1 MTSMTPK
8 TYQAVL
14 YARRH
19 FVDIVQPDEPDPPA
33 AEQIKEMK
41 AFVKELPDVKVSA
54 IYMDGRRLRSDGPRP
69 QFYNMMREIQ
79 DGKYDCV
86 VISSFDKFAK
96 DVHESR
102 YYLMNLLALLRL
114 RIISVQDDY
123 DSLYSEPD
131 PGKYTRLEEQIAL
144 IDKYARSRLLS
155 AKAKEKK
162 ANSYLELTFTPYG
175 YLYTPDTESN
185 LDIDPVA
192 APAVQ
197 FIFKEFLS
205 GSRRGYIADEL
216 TKQGYP
222 SPSLRKKQLGISYSK
237 PDAKDYWTFG
247 GVNYILRN
255 QAYVGD
261 LIFGQQRS
269 AMYVY
274 RECRKHH
281 WTGEKLIVR
290 NHHEALVSREDFERV
305 QIMLELLFEKNRS
318 DALKK
323 PGYKFPPTPF
333 KYVMRCGHCGR
344 PMQLQRYMSNRHPY
358 SSYVCTSH
366 VKHLENPCPPQ
377 KFLMEDIIPAVK
389 DALLQE
395 RKMALSVT
403 EMLNGGE
410 NSPWYLRAESACQ
423 AEINAVLDKVKE
435 NSNLLSAS
443 HTDPEI
449 QKEAD
454 RLRGELSGIIQKKQN
469 LKKFIARKNP
479 WLELFRNLPE
489 EFDLTQEITKKYIHQ
504 IDLYRDK
511 PLVVTPKEYK
521 EKKNLFVCL
530 NLQKGG
536 EETDLCIPAD
546 RINTEKRATKDK
558 GEQNGTEEPSEGTVV
573 SAGESPGFG
582 TDSDSGYPDRNL
594 CPSVP
599 V

>member
-8 TYQAVL
+8 TYLAVL

-54 IYMDGRRLRSDGPRP
+54 VYMDGRRLRSDGPRP

-175 YLYTPDTESN
+175 YLYNPDTESN

-281 WTGEKLIVR
+281 WTGEELIVH
-290 NHHEALVSREDFERV
+290 NHHEALISREDFERV

-389 DALLQE
+389 DALLLE
-395 RKMALSVT
+395 RKTALSIA
-403 EMLNGGE
+403 EILSGGE
-410 NSPWYLRAESACQ
+410 NSPWYLRAEAACQ

-454 RLRGELSGIIQKKQN
+454 RLRGELSEIIQKKQN

-489 EFDLTQEITKKYIHQ
+489 EFVLTQEITKKYIHQ

-511 PLVVTPKEYK
+511 PLVVTPKEY
-521 EKKNLFVCL
+521 NSRNIC
-530 NLQKGG
+530 
-536 EETDLCIPAD
+536 
-546 RINTEKRATKDK
+546 
-558 GEQNGTEEPSEGTVV
+558 QNRKSTS
-573 SAGESPGFG
+573 
-582 TDSDSGYPDRNL
+582 
-594 CPSVP
+594 
-599 V
+599 

>member
-1 MTSMTPK
+1 MTAKTPK

-19 FVDIVQPDEPDPPA
+19 FVDIVQPDEPDPTA

-41 AFVKELPDVKVSA
+41 AFIRELPDVKVSA
-54 IYMDGRRLRSDGPRP
+54 VYMDGRRLRSDGPRP
-69 QFYNMMREIQ
+69 QFYNMVREIQ
-79 DGKYDCV
+79 DGKYNCV

-102 YYLMNLLALLRL
+102 YYLLNLLALLRL

-131 PGKYTRLEEQIAL
+131 PGKYTRLEEEIAR

-155 AKAKEKK
+155 ARAKEKK
-162 ANSYLELTFTPYG
+162 VNSYLELTFTPYG
-175 YLYTPDTESN
+175 YLYNPDTESN

-197 FIFKEFLS
+197 YIFKEFLS

-255 QAYVGD
+255 RAYVGD
-261 LIFGQQRS
+261 LIFGEQRS

-281 WTGEKLIVR
+281 WTGEKQIVE

-344 PMQLQRYMSNRHPY
+344 PMILQRYVSNRHPY

-366 VKHLENPCPPQ
+366 VKHLENPCPPH
-377 KFLMEDIIPAVK
+377 KFLMDDIIPVVK
-389 DALLQE
+389 DALLKE
-395 RKMALSVT
+395 RKTALSIA
-403 EMLNGGE
+403 EILRDGE
-410 NSPWYLRAESACQ
+410 DSPWYQQMEADFQKQIQE
-423 AEINAVLDKVKE
+423 VLDQVKK
-435 NSNLLSAS
+435 NSDLLSSAPS
-443 HTDPEI
+443 SPAI
-449 QKEAD
+449 RQEAD
-454 RLRGELSGIIQKKQN
+454 RLRGELSEIIRKKQD

-489 EFDLTQEITKKYIHQ
+489 EFTLTQEITKKYIHQ

-511 PLVVTPKEYK
+511 PLAVTPKEYREKEHLLACLKLGQDTAETKAILSVLTAEGNTAK
-521 EKKNLFVCL
+521 EKGESENGTKEPPECAAVSTEEDFSRPD
-530 NLQKGG
+530 GG
-536 EETDLCIPAD
+536 SDSHDQDRDLCP
-546 RINTEKRATKDK
+546 T
-558 GEQNGTEEPSEGTVV
+558 
-573 SAGESPGFG
+573 
-582 TDSDSGYPDRNL
+582 
-594 CPSVP
+594 VP